1 LFCFEILE
9 NVFENMRRDD
19 DFEILKKGL
28 EFTISVYAAANA
40 EDGFSFM
47 ERWIGKDAV
56 IDGIVKSNLKKT
68 RLLKKYPEKVR
79 ELLKKL

>member
-1 LFCFEILE
+1 
-9 NVFENMRRDD
+9 
-19 DFEILKKGL
+19 
-28 EFTISVYAAANA
+28 
-40 EDGFSFM
+40 M